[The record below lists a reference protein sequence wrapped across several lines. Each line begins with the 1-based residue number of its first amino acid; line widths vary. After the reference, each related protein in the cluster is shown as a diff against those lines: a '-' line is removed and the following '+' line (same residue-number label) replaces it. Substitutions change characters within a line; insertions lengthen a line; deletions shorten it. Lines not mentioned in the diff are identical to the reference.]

1 MFARRKKIQQ
11 HKNNIK
17 QENEN
22 NEMKN
27 QVKMGGEERVRVEKE
42 INVEY
47 FSRNIFIYIGG

>member
-27 QVKMGGEERVRVEKE
+27 QVEMGVRVEKE